1 MLIRLFQQAP
11 SSGIWGAAASVSES
25 FAWTVISSR
34 LFLLNSSFAIIG
46 ASNLWR
52 RSEPCWDS
60 GPGTSPRPITRCD
73 AGGRFQSAKPEPT
86 TTYWGLLKQPDK
98 HESASFALCLLTCT
112 FSSASPRLCYEN
124 GWNLLKIIGGHIRPF
139 SFTVAS
145 RRLMRICGET
155 VTLSSPAPSGN
166 TRSIS

>member
-11 SSGIWGAAASVSES
+11 SSGIWGAAPSVSES
-25 FAWTVISSR
+25 FAWTAISSR

-60 GPGTSPRPITRCD
+60 GQGTSRRPITRCD

-98 HESASFALCLLTCT
+98 HEATTRPCGGNQIVARTCT
-112 FSSASPRLCYEN
+112 SRSAVLPCIATKSRGPLTAGPHY
-124 GWNLLKIIGGHIRPF
+124 L
-139 SFTVAS
+139 AS
-145 RRLMRICGET
+145 QASEFCH
-155 VTLSSPAPSGN
+155 
-166 TRSIS
+166 